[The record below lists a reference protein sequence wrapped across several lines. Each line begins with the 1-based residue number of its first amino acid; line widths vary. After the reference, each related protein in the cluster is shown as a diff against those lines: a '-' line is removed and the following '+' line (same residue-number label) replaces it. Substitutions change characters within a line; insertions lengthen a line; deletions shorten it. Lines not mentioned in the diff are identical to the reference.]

1 MLYCGLDL
9 HAKESYLYVIDQ
21 RGRRIMSRSVPTQ
34 ARCYKEWLGPLVRRK
49 LMVVVEASTMTG
61 WAVEQLRRVG
71 AEVVVVDPRRVRLIA
86 ETRRKNDRAD
96 ARVLAEL
103 ARTGALPPPL
113 TLPSEQARVLRARLA
128 VRRGFVAQ
136 RSAILCRAG
145 ALLRSVGI
153 RVNTRGLQ
161 RPGQWDKLLRRR
173 DLPQWLVCL
182 LRSLR
187 EAVEVVERMID
198 SVQEQYQSDLKDER
212 VKRLQTIP
220 AVGPIASLTLVA
232 SVDRAK
238 RFTSSR
244 CIGSYAGLV
253 PREYASGDTFRRG
266 HITKEGR
273 SDLRTVWVEVAH
285 VALRMKKH
293 PLGPWARRLV
303 YRRGRKVAVVAL
315 ARRMLCMA
323 FAMLRDGT
331 VFEASRLQPI
341 NA

>member
-9 HAKESYLYVIDQ
+9 HAKESYLYIIDG
-21 RGRRIMSRSVPTQ
+21 RGHRIMSRSVPTQ

-49 LMVVVEASTMTG
+49 LMVVVESSTMTS
-61 WAVEQLRRVG
+61 WAVEQLRKVG

-113 TLPSEQARVLRARLA
+113 TLPSEQARVLRARLV

-136 RSAILCRAG
+136 RGAILCRAG

-153 RVNTRGLQ
+153 RISTRGLQ

-173 DLPQWLVCL
+173 DLPQWLVSL

-198 SVQEQYQSDLKDER
+198 SVQEQYQGDLKDER

-220 AVGPIASLTLVA
+220 GVGPIASLTLVA
-232 SVDRAK
+232 AVDQAK

-244 CIGSYAGLV
+244 RIGSYAGLV
-253 PREYASGDTFRRG
+253 PREYISGDTVRRG
-266 HITKEGR
+266 HVTKEGR
-273 SDLRTVWVEVAH
+273 KDLRTVWVEVAH

>member
-1 MLYCGLDL
+1 
-9 HAKESYLYVIDQ
+9 
-21 RGRRIMSRSVPTQ
+21 
-34 ARCYKEWLGPLVRRK
+34 
-49 LMVVVEASTMTG
+49 MVVVGASTMTA

-71 AEVVVVDPRRVRLIA
+71 AEVVVVDPRVRLIA

-103 ARTGALPPPL
+103 ARTAALPPPL
-113 TLPSEQARVLRARLA
+113 TLPSEQARVLRARLV

-136 RSAILCRAG
+136 RSAILCRPG
-145 ALLRSVGI
+145 SLLRSVGI
-153 RVNTRGLQ
+153 RISTRGLQ

-198 SVQEQYQSDLKDER
+198 TD
-212 VKRLQTIP
+212 
-220 AVGPIASLTLVA
+220 
-232 SVDRAK
+232 
-238 RFTSSR
+238 
-244 CIGSYAGLV
+244 
-253 PREYASGDTFRRG
+253 
-266 HITKEGR
+266 
-273 SDLRTVWVEVAH
+273 

-293 PLGPWARRLV
+293 PLGPWARRLI

-323 FAMLRDGT
+323 FANGMERSLRPADY
-331 VFEASRLQPI
+331 SLSMP
-341 NA
+341 N

>member
-21 RGRRIMSRSVPTQ
+21 RGRRIMSRSVLTQ
-34 ARCYKEWLGPLVRRK
+34 ARCYKEWLSPLVRRK

-71 AEVVVVDPRRVRLIA
+71 AEVVVVDPCRVRLIA
-86 ETRRKNDRAD
+86 ETRHKNNRAD

-113 TLPSEQARVLRARLA
+113 TLPSEQARVLRARLT

-153 RVNTRGLQ
+153 RISTRGLQ

-187 EAVEVVERMID
+187 EAAEVVERIIE
-198 SVQEQYQSDLKDER
+198 SVEEQYQGDLKDER
-212 VKRLQTIP
+212 VKRLQTMP
-220 AVGPIASLTLVA
+220 AVSPIASLTLVA

-253 PREYASGDTFRRG
+253 PREYASGDTFTRG

-285 VALRMKKH
+285 VALHMKEH

-331 VFEASRLQPI
+331 VFDVNRVQATK
-341 NA
+341 A

>member
-1 MLYCGLDL
+1 
-9 HAKESYLYVIDQ
+9 
-21 RGRRIMSRSVPTQ
+21 MSRRVPTQ
-34 ARCYKEWLGPLVRRK
+34 ARCFKEWLGPLVRRT
-49 LMVVVEASTMTG
+49 LMVVVEASTMTV
-61 WAVEQLRRVG
+61 WAVGQLRRVG

-86 ETRRKNDRAD
+86 ETRRKDDRAD

-103 ARTGALPPPL
+103 TCTGALPPAL
-113 TLPSEQARVLRARLA
+113 TLPSEQARVLRARLV

-153 RVNTRGLQ
+153 RVSTRGLQ

-232 SVDRAK
+232 SVDRVG
-238 RFTSSR
+238 RFSSSR
-244 CIGSYAGLV
+244 CIGSDAGLV

-285 VALRMKKH
+285 VALRMKEH

-331 VFEASRLQPI
+331 VFDVNRVQTTKA
-341 NA
+341 

>member
-9 HAKESYLYVIDQ
+9 HSKESYLYIID
-21 RGRRIMSRSVPTQ
+21 GKGHRIMSRSVPTQ
-34 ARCYKEWLGPLVRRK
+34 ARSYKEWLGPLVRRK

-61 WAVEQLRRVG
+61 WAVEQLRKVG

-113 TLPSEQARVLRARLA
+113 TLPSEQARVLRARLV

-136 RSAILCRAG
+136 RGAILCRAG

-153 RVNTRGLQ
+153 RISTRGLQ

-232 SVDRAK
+232 SVDRAG
-238 RFTSSR
+238 RFSSSR
-244 CIGSYAGLV
+244 RIGSYAGLV
-253 PREYASGDTFRRG
+253 PREYISGDTVRRG
-266 HITKEGR
+266 HVTKEGR

-293 PLGPWARRLV
+293 PLGPWAHRLV

>member
-21 RGRRIMSRSVPTQ
+21 RGRRIMSRSIPTQ

-153 RVNTRGLQ
+153 RVSTRGLQ

-173 DLPQWLVCL
+173 DLPQWLVSL
-182 LRSLR
+182 LRPLR
-187 EAVEVVERMID
+187 EAVEVVERIID

-238 RFTSSR
+238 RFTF
-244 CIGSYAGLV
+244 
-253 PREYASGDTFRRG
+253 P
-266 HITKEGR
+266 
-273 SDLRTVWVEVAH
+273 
-285 VALRMKKH
+285 
-293 PLGPWARRLV
+293 AR
-303 YRRGRKVAVVAL
+303 
-315 ARRMLCMA
+315 
-323 FAMLRDGT
+323 
-331 VFEASRLQPI
+331 
-341 NA
+341 

>member
-21 RGRRIMSRSVPTQ
+21 RGRRIMSRSIPTQ
-34 ARCYKEWLGPLVRRK
+34 ARCFKEWLGPLVKRK
-49 LMVVVEASTMTG
+49 LKVVVEASTMTN
-61 WAVEQLRRVG
+61 WAVEQLRTVG

-113 TLPSEQARVLRARLA
+113 PMPSEQARVLRARLV

-136 RSAILCRAG
+136 RGAILCRAG

-153 RVNTRGLQ
+153 RISTRGLQ

-198 SVQEQYQSDLKDER
+198 SVEEQYQSDLKDER
-212 VKRLQTIP
+212 VKRLRTIP
-220 AVGPIASLTLVA
+220 GVGPIASLTLVA
-232 SVDRAK
+232 SVDRAE

-244 CIGSYAGLV
+244 RIGSYAGLV
-253 PREYASGDTFRRG
+253 PREYISAETVRRG
-266 HITKEGR
+266 HVTKEGR
-273 SDLRTVWVEVAH
+273 KDLRTVWVEAAH

-293 PLGPWARRLV
+293 PLGRWGHRLV